1 MSNIE
6 SNIVDP
12 RGDRPSPD
20 VVPVIDDPGADNV
33 GSGEIDEPGADIP
46 PIEPD
51 PEEGGRRAPDIDRAE
66 PAVGAT

>member
-20 VVPVIDDPGADNV
+20 VVPVIDDPGSDHV
-33 GSGEIDEPGADIP
+33 GSNDIQDPESDVP

-51 PEEGGRRAPDIDRAE
+51 PEEGGRLPDIERA
-66 PAVGAT
+66 